1 MIHDF
6 DSAQTSLTDVL
17 KPLIDAK
24 VGGVFIT
31 DLKISTEDVYGKF
44 GANWDEFVSTVAT
57 LNG

>member
-6 DSAQTSLTDVL
+6 DSSSTSLTTVI
-17 KPLIDAK
+17 KPLVRAK

-31 DLKISTEDVYGKF
+31 DLKIAETDVYGKF
-44 GANWDEFVSTVAT
+44 GNNWEEFVSTVAK